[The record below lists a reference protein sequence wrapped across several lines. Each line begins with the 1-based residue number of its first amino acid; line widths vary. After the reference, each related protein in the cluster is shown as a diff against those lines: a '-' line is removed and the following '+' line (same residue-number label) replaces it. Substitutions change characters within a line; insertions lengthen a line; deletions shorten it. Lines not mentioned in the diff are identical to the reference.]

1 MRKLLFIIVL
11 FLSTSVLAVVIEE
24 EVHLFELPGK
34 FLFCE
39 TDKTKNEYYA
49 AKYIFLRPSEL
60 ILFKN
65 ISNQGPGVPPF
76 FGNNKFE
83 FYKKISENEH
93 HIFFE
98 NDYEIDKIK
107 GILSFGKYSNIPW
120 QCEII
125 QKEDWFLP
133 NK

>member
-11 FLSTSVLAVVIEE
+11 FFSTSVLSVSEQKVDIFQ
-24 EVHLFELPGK
+24 LKGK

-49 AKYIFLRPSEL
+49 AKYFFLTPSAL
-60 ILFKN
+60 ILFKS
-65 ISNQGPGVPPF
+65 ISSRKPGGTPLF
-76 FGNNKFE
+76 YNNDE
-83 FYKKISENEH
+83 FKSYKKISENEH

-98 NDYEIDKIK
+98 DDYEIDKIK
-107 GILSFGKYSNIPW
+107 GILSLSRFFNIPW

-125 QKEDWFLP
+125 QKDEWFLP

>member
-1 MRKLLFIIVL
+1 MRSLLFIIV
-11 FLSTSVLAVVIEE
+11 FFFSTSVFAVYEE
-24 EVHLFELPGK
+24 EVHIFKLQGK

-39 TDKTKNEYYA
+39 TDKTKNEFYA
-49 AKYIFLRPSEL
+49 AKYFYLRPSEL
-60 ILFKN
+60 ILFKS
-65 ISNQGPGVPPF
+65 ITNQSPGVPPF
-76 FGNNKFE
+76 YANDKFE

-98 NDYEIDKIK
+98 NNYEIDKIK
-107 GILSFGKYSNIPW
+107 GILSYGKTSNIPW

-125 QKEDWFLP
+125 KKDEWFLP

>member
-1 MRKLLFIIVL
+1 MRKLFFVIVL
-11 FLSTSVLAVVIEE
+11 FLSTSVFAVYEE
-24 EVHLFELPGK
+24 EVHIFKLQGK

-49 AKYIFLRPSEL
+49 AKYFYLRPSAL
-60 ILFKN
+60 ILFKS
-65 ISNQGPGVPPF
+65 ISSQSRGVPLF
-76 FGNNKFE
+76 YKNDKFE

-107 GILSFGKYSNIPW
+107 GILSSSKYFSIPW

-125 QKEDWFLP
+125 QKKDWFLP